1 MQNFTPIV
9 YEGDTSLIP
18 AHADT
23 YMIYQEGIYVGY
35 KYYETAAQ
43 EGAIYYDKTVQY
55 PFGYGLSYTTFSIEG
70 KLISRIRE
78 KNGEIKIIAT
88 CFTLPTTF
96 IINGPPS
103 LTALKLATFRRK
115 ARKPQ
120 QIRMRILDQG
130 ELDRRK

>member
-1 MQNFTPIV
+1 MQIALPSKPI
-9 YEGDTSLIP
+9 GLILLP
-18 AHADT
+18 N
-23 YMIYQEGIYVGY
+23 
-35 KYYETAAQ
+35 
-43 EGAIYYDKTVQY
+43 
-55 PFGYGLSYTTFSIEG
+55 
-70 KLISRIRE
+70 
-78 KNGEIKIIAT
+78 KNREIKIIAT

-130 ELDRRK
+130 GLDRRM